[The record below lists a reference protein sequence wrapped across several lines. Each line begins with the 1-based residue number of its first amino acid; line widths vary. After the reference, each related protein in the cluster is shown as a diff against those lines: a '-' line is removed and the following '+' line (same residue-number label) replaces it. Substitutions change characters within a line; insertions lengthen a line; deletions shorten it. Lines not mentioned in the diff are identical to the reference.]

1 MSRYRQTALA
11 LCALIGIDGSAE
23 PPAWLDD
30 WYEIEVIIFV
40 QPTTPLS
47 DEGEFGESASAKYAE
62 QLLVSAPEFVNNI
75 TRTFP
80 LTELERARIRERS
93 EAVDLSLGNDS
104 WFRISDL
111 VDASNPLESGEKEFD
126 HFGTFP
132 DWMLPPGDSYESL
145 FIEAFRFVPFGGWFA
160 DLSLASLIE
169 KDDDDADNEDDDSAL
184 VDDALVQ
191 SNEEI
196 VEDETTREEVLEQIE
211 AFRNELERTS
221 YAMDEQNVRLPRTS
235 ARLRSS
241 GAHVIK
247 HFNWHQFV
255 PSLAEEPIYVYFQSL
270 DGYETEGYF
279 GISKGR
285 FVHLDVHLWIHQ
297 PTPSSE
303 IRFPVYELAEL
314 RRMQSDAVHYFD
326 HPKFGVLA
334 EVVKVELPPDL
345 QALWDS
351 LD

>member
-1 MSRYRQTALA
+1 MNRYRQTALA

-23 PPAWLDD
+23 PPVWLDD

-47 DEGEFGESASAKYAE
+47 DEGESGDSAATKYAE
-62 QLLVSAPEFVNNI
+62 QLLVSAPGLVNNI

-93 EAVDLSLGNDS
+93 KAVDLLLGSDPWFMISERVDTSDS
-104 WFRISDL
+104 
-111 VDASNPLESGEKEFD
+111 LESVRMESD
-126 HFGTFP
+126 QFGTFP
-132 DWMLPPGDSYESL
+132 DWMLPPGDRYESL
-145 FIEAFRFVPFGGWFA
+145 FVEAFRLVPFGGWFA
-160 DLSLASLIE
+160 ELSLASLIE
-169 KDDDDADNEDDDSAL
+169 KDDDEAEDRDEESAL
-184 VDDALVQ
+184 GDDALAQ

-196 VEDETTREEVLEQIE
+196 AEDETTREEVLEQID

-221 YAMDEQNVRLPRTS
+221 YTMDEQNVRLPRTS

-297 PTPSSE
+297 PNSSTE

>member
-1 MSRYRQTALA
+1 MSRYRGTALA
-11 LCALIGIDGSAE
+11 LFALIGIDGSAE

-30 WYEIEVIIFV
+30 WYEIEIIVFV
-40 QPTTPLS
+40 QPATPLPNDRES
-47 DEGEFGESASAKYAE
+47 DEPVTGKYAE
-62 QLLVSAPEFVNNI
+62 ELLVPAPEFVNHI

-93 EAVDLSLGNDS
+93 EAVDLTLGSDP
-104 WFRISDL
+104 WFMMSERVDTSDPLKSDRIESDQ
-111 VDASNPLESGEKEFD
+111 
-126 HFGTFP
+126 FGTFP

-145 FIEAFRFVPFGGWFA
+145 FVEVFKLVPFGGWFA

-184 VDDALVQ
+184 DDGALRQ
-191 SNEEI
+191 SNEET
-196 VEDETTREEVLEQIE
+196 VEGETTREEILEQID
-211 AFRNELERTS
+211 AFRSELERTS
-221 YAMDEQNVRLPRTS
+221 YTMDEQNVRLPRTA

-297 PTPSSE
+297 PTLSSE
-303 IRFPVYELAEL
+303 MRFPVYELAEL

-351 LD
+351 LY